1 MSSRIADSH
10 TLDLVGKAARAIGTD
25 AFYRHLLHLLGH
37 AIPHDMAM
45 VLRYPRYAAPDFLY
59 RERFPS
65 RLADLYLTAFYRF
78 DPFYR
83 HWHERRR
90 CGVVPY
96 RSVASADL
104 RRGDY
109 HRFFQR
115 RAHIADELGLF
126 LPNVGHSA
134 IGLFIERS
142 KGRFSPR
149 EIERARAI
157 YPAAAGLH
165 DAHIG
170 RIFLDLRFNAG
181 KPGLHLPRATL
192 LLDRSGHRVYADA
205 DWQEAERQN
214 PEIAKAI
221 GGLVSG
227 AQTRL
232 FLADGRILHAESL
245 SADFPL
251 APAGR
256 MIALETQGLSPQ
268 PVPRASDL
276 ASMLG
281 ADLTRRER
289 DIVALILQG
298 YPSSEIARKLKIG
311 RGTVKNHRRRL
322 YYKLDITS
330 EREVFLLFMRA
341 LMPDIPR
348 VRAATES

>member
-1 MSSRIADSH
+1 MRSRTTDA
-10 TLDLVGKAARAIGTD
+10 TMLELVGKTASAIGTD

-37 AIPHDMAM
+37 AIPHDMGM
-45 VLRYPRYAAPDFLY
+45 VMRYPRYAAPDFLY
-59 RERFPS
+59 REKFPD
-65 RLADLYLTAFYRF
+65 RLAELYLTGFYRF

-83 HWHERRR
+83 YWREHRR

-109 HRFFQR
+109 HRFFQSQ
-115 RAHIADELGLF
+115 AHIADELGLF

-142 KGRFSPR
+142 KGRFTSR

-192 LLDRSGHRVYADA
+192 LLDRSGRRVYADK
-205 DWQEAERQN
+205 DWQEAERSD
-214 PEIAKAI
+214 PEIARAV
-221 GGLVSG
+221 GQLSAG
-227 AQTRL
+227 AETRL
-232 FLADGRILHAESL
+232 FLAEGRVLHVEAL

-256 MIALETQGLSPQ
+256 MLSLETQGLSPQ
-268 PVPRASDL
+268 PVPPAADP

-341 LMPDIPR
+341 LTPDTP
-348 VRAATES
+348 AAGT

>member
-1 MSSRIADSH
+1 MTSRMTDA
-10 TLDLVGKAARAIGTD
+10 TMLELVGKAAGAIGTD
-25 AFYRHLLHLLGH
+25 SFYRHLLHLLGH
-37 AIPHDMAM
+37 AIPHDMGM
-45 VLRYPRYAAPDFLY
+45 VMRYPRYAAPDFLH
-59 RERFPS
+59 REKFPD
-65 RLADLYLTAFYRF
+65 RLADLYLTGFYRF

-83 HWHERRR
+83 HWREHRR

-96 RSVASADL
+96 RSVASPDL

-109 HRFFQR
+109 HRFFQSQ
-115 RAHIADELGLF
+115 AQIADELGLF

-142 KGRFSPR
+142 KGRFTAR
-149 EIERARAI
+149 EIERAKAV

-165 DAHIG
+165 DAHIA

-192 LLDRSGHRVYADA
+192 LLDRSGHRVFADK
-205 DWQEAERQN
+205 DWLEAERAD

-221 GGLVSG
+221 GGLSSG
-227 AQTRL
+227 AQARL
-232 FLADGRILHAESL
+232 FLADGRVLHAEAL

-256 MIALETQGLSPQ
+256 MIALETQGLAPQ
-268 PVPRASDL
+268 AVPRASDPT
-276 ASMLG
+276 AMLG
-281 ADLTRRER
+281 VDLTRRER

-341 LMPDIPR
+341 LMPEAPPPA
-348 VRAATES
+348 V

>member
-1 MSSRIADSH
+1 MPPRSIDSH

-25 AFYRHLLHLLGH
+25 GFYRQLLHLLGH

-45 VLRYPRYAAPDFLY
+45 VMRYPRYAAPDFLH
-59 RERFPS
+59 RENFPD
-65 RLADLYLTAFYRF
+65 RLAELYLTGFYRF

-83 HWHERRR
+83 HWREQRR

-96 RSVASADL
+96 RAVASADL

-115 RAHIADELGLF
+115 QAHIADELGLF

-142 KGRFSPR
+142 KGCFTPG
-149 EIERARAI
+149 EIKRARAI

-165 DAHIG
+165 ESHIA

-192 LLDRSGHRVYADA
+192 LLDRSGRRVYADK
-205 DWQEAERQN
+205 DWQDAERSDL
-214 PEIAKAI
+214 EIAKA
-221 GGLVSG
+221 VE
-227 AQTRL
+227 RL
-232 FLADGRILHAESL
+232 SADEEARFFLAEGRVLHVEAL

-256 MIALETQGLSPQ
+256 MFSLEILGLSPQ
-268 PVPRASDL
+268 PVPRTADPTT
-276 ASMLG
+276 MLG
-281 ADLTRRER
+281 AELTRRER

-341 LMPDIPR
+341 LGREAVP
-348 VRAATES
+348 AGA

>member
-1 MSSRIADSH
+1 MSSRVTDAN

-37 AIPHDMAM
+37 AIPHDMGM
-45 VLRYPRYAAPDFLY
+45 VMRYPRYAAPDFLH
-59 RERFPS
+59 RERFPD
-65 RLADLYLTAFYRF
+65 RLAELYLTGFYRF

-83 HWHERRR
+83 HWRERRR

-115 RAHIADELGLF
+115 QAHIADELGMF

-142 KGRFSPR
+142 KGRFTPR
-149 EIERARAI
+149 EIARARAI

-165 DAHIG
+165 DAHIA
-170 RIFLDLRFNAG
+170 RIFLDLRFNAS

-192 LLDRSGHRVYADA
+192 LLDRTGRRVYVDKE
-205 DWQEAERQN
+205 WQEAERRD
-214 PEIAKAI
+214 PGIAKAI
-221 GGLVSG
+221 GQLSTGEE
-227 AQTRL
+227 ARL
-232 FLADGRILHAESL
+232 FLADGRVLHAEAL
-245 SADFPL
+245 STDFPL

-256 MIALETQGLSPQ
+256 MFALETQGLSPQ
-268 PVPRASDL
+268 PVPKATDP

-341 LMPDIPR
+341 LMPEAPPAR
-348 VRAATES
+348 V

>member
-1 MSSRIADSH
+1 MSSRGTDTK

-25 AFYRHLLHLLGH
+25 AFYRHLLHLMGH
-37 AIPHDMAM
+37 AIPHDMGM
-45 VLRYPRYAAPDFLY
+45 VMRYPRYAAPDFLH
-59 RERFPS
+59 REKFPD
-65 RLADLYLTAFYRF
+65 RLAELYLTGFYRF

-83 HWHERRR
+83 HWRKHRR
-90 CGVVPY
+90 CGVVSY

-109 HRFFQR
+109 HRFYQR
-115 RAHIADELGLF
+115 QADIADELGLF

-142 KGRFSPR
+142 KGRFTPR

-165 DAHIG
+165 DAHIA

-192 LLDRSGHRVYADA
+192 LLDRSGRRVYADK
-205 DWQEAERQN
+205 DWQEAERRD
-214 PEIAKAI
+214 PEIAKAVDRLST
-221 GGLVSG
+221 GEE
-227 AQTRL
+227 ARL
-232 FLADGRILHAESL
+232 FLAEGRVLHVEAL

-256 MIALETQGLSPQ
+256 MFALETQGLSPQ
-268 PVPRASDL
+268 PVPKATDP

-341 LMPDIPR
+341 LMPEAPP
-348 VRAATES
+348 VSA

>member
-1 MSSRIADSH
+1 MEPLSSRSIDSH
-10 TLDLVGKAARAIGTD
+10 TLDLVGKAAQAIGTD
-25 AFYRHLLHLLGH
+25 AFYRHLLHLLSD

-59 RERFPS
+59 REKFPD
-65 RLADLYLTAFYRF
+65 RLADLYLTGFYRF

-83 HWHERRR
+83 HWHEQRR

-115 RAHIADELGLF
+115 QAHIADELCLF

-142 KGRFSPR
+142 KGRFSKR
-149 EIERARAI
+149 EIERAQAI

-170 RIFLDLRFNAG
+170 RIFLDLRFNPG

-192 LLDRSGHRVYADA
+192 LLDRSGHRVYEDA
-205 DWQEAERQN
+205 DWAEAERRD
-214 PEIAKAI
+214 PSIGPAL
-221 GGLVSG
+221 GGLANG
-227 AQTRL
+227 AEADV
-232 FLADGRILHAESL
+232 FLADGRVLHAESL

-256 MIALETQGLSPQ
+256 MIALETRGLSPQ
-268 PVPRASDL
+268 PAPRAVDPV
-276 ASMLG
+276 SMLG

-330 EREVFLLFMRA
+330 EREVFLLFLRA
-341 LMPDIPR
+341 LMP
-348 VRAATES
+348 E